1 MIDLAGT
8 YVPGH
13 SPVHRAPA
21 GLKLGLLAAGL
32 LALGL
37 FRSPIAIGAG
47 AVVTGGVVLLARL
60 GPRIVWVQIRPV
72 LLISCFVGA
81 VQVWLDG
88 PVQAGVTVAWL
99 LLAVLAAGLV
109 TVTTPMQ
116 DLLDAV
122 VTAIRPLRR
131 FGVDPERV
139 ALVLGLAVRSVPV
152 VAQLAREVQEA
163 RMARGAGRSVRAFA
177 VPLVIRTV
185 RHADRLGE
193 ALAARGV
200 DDDYDDG

>member
-1 MIDLAGT
+1 MIDLAGS
-8 YVPGH
+8 YVPGR

-21 GLKLGLLAAGL
+21 GLKLGLLAVGL
-32 LALGL
+32 LLLGL
-37 FRSPIAIGAG
+37 SRSPLAIGVG
-47 AVVTGGVVLLARL
+47 ALVTAAVVLLARL
-60 GPRIVWVQIRPV
+60 GPRIVWAQIRPV

-122 VTAIRPLRR
+122 VAALRPLRR

-152 VAQLAREVQEA
+152 VAQLAREVTEA

-200 DDDYDDG
+200 DDDPD